1 MPQKLLP
8 KTLTSLS
15 AIAILIMGSAG
26 GPASSAETLP
36 TRKGGLWEQNTTMDQ
51 GEGPREHTMT
61 LCIDES
67 MEKLTVFASIKH
79 HKDNCTKYEI
89 KNSDGT
95 TVVDSDCVLNDRP
108 VTSTTKMTGD
118 FQSGFQIE
126 IETRTTL
133 SDNGRSRVMTRHI
146 SQMGKYLGADCGDLK
161 PGEAKGSNGDR
172 IMVQ

>member
-1 MPQKLLP
+1 M
-8 KTLTSLS
+8 
-15 AIAILIMGSAG
+15 
-26 GPASSAETLP
+26 
-36 TRKGGLWEQNTTMDQ
+36 WEQKTTMDQ
-51 GEGPREHTMT
+51 GEGPRDHAMTM
-61 LCIDES
+61 CVDDA
-67 MEKLTVFASIKH
+67 MEKQTVFASIKQ
-79 HKDNCTKYEI
+79 HKENCSKYVIEV
-89 KNSDGT
+89 SGGT

-146 SQMGKYLGADCGDLK
+146 SQTGKYLGADCGDLK